1 MGQYPGLYGSNMDYC
16 DFDYGFSFGFGKD
29 DSTFDSYYNGA
40 IPRRTSR
47 QPHAFMLVPSYVHRR
62 YYNDRSRFASAQ
74 NQCRHRP
81 LRSRVDDKD
90 SDEPKHQSRSSSNDI
105 GRDFM
110 TCPSPRAQHCRV
122 RDLPARSGVPQKP
135 EKQSTPL
142 SGEQPLRRGQAPPPP
157 SSREQSELPSQ
168 LLPSDGSPAQP
179 DGCASRS
186 HDHPSLIIHVISY
199 SIANGKPL
207 AFMPAFNID
216 ARNFAT
222 PKNEMCERYTGRD
235 PEFANTLFNT
245 ADHEVLY
252 QRIVADAK
260 NTIRVWRHGP
270 SHLKRLRC

>member
-1 MGQYPGLYGSNMDYC
+1 M
-16 DFDYGFSFGFGKD
+16 
-29 DSTFDSYYNGA
+29 
-40 IPRRTSR
+40 
-47 QPHAFMLVPSYVHRR
+47 
-62 YYNDRSRFASAQ
+62 
-74 NQCRHRP
+74 
-81 LRSRVDDKD
+81 
-90 SDEPKHQSRSSSNDI
+90 
-105 GRDFM
+105 
-110 TCPSPRAQHCRV
+110 
-122 RDLPARSGVPQKP
+122 PQKP
-135 EKQSTPL
+135 EKQSTPR

-199 SIANGKPL
+199 SMANGKPL

-260 NTIRVWRHGP
+260 NTIRVWRHGANP
-270 SHLKRLRC
+270 PEEVAVLVGCKAGMHRSVAVAERLAKEMGKWHGLGVDSVRCLHVDLGMNWLHLNWRLKKGKQATNP